1 MKLEWSLNK
10 IFRII
15 PLFGYSTIFLLSF
28 YLTVISLLRIFT
40 HRLYLEII
48 KIDVFVF
55 LLYFSFSIFLIFLTL
70 AIYKK
75 KKWAYKISI
84 ILTVFSLYD
93 LFSKTEYLILNLII
107 LASGIILIIY
117 RKDFYN

>member
-55 LLYFSFSIFLIFLTL
+55 LLYFSFSIFLLFLTL

>member
-1 MKLEWSLNK
+1 MKLEWNLNK

-55 LLYFSFSIFLIFLTL
+55 LLYFSFSIFLLFLTL

-107 LASGIILIIY
+107 PASGIILIIY

>member
-55 LLYFSFSIFLIFLTL
+55 LLYFSFSIFLLFLTL

-107 LASGIILIIY
+107 PASGIILIIY